1 MNILTHIHRI
11 ILSAI
16 VLVITFVC
24 TQRMRAQEK
33 KITLADAISSALE
46 KNTQMITS
54 RNTLASQQSRAT
66 VARGTL
72 YPSVDA
78 SAGWNYR
85 ENNSPTVT
93 TPFGSTGGTSSSRT
107 YSADIGASVVLF
119 NGFANYANIEQANAG
134 VASSQNMLERQ
145 KQTTTFQTIQLYL
158 DVLRNEQ
165 LLRVRQDNLSRSKEQ
180 LKRIEESNRLGGV
193 AIADVYRQQVVVSN
207 DELLLIQTQ
216 NEFDKAQLELVLY
229 LGMNAAEKYSFAD
242 NSIPTNIDST
252 ELSSAGK
259 PQQQFSQLVAQ
270 SLAMRADYLSAQH
283 NLSSARLS
291 LSIAQGVRYPTL
303 SANGSYGY
311 GAGKLSEL
319 TENSSL
325 SFGLNLS
332 YPMFNNFR
340 TDNAIQ
346 QAEIEIRNAEEVLHL
361 KERQVS
367 VEIQKAL
374 LDVEAARKSVEVSQ
388 TGVRSAIEDR
398 RIAEEKYNLG
408 AGTLLDKLVA
418 DANYTAA
425 VNNKVNAVYSYIAA
439 KKQFDYTIGDLK

>member
-158 DVLRNEQ
+158 DVLR
-165 LLRVRQDNLSRSKEQ
+165 
-180 LKRIEESNRLGGV
+180 
-193 AIADVYRQQVVVSN
+193 
-207 DELLLIQTQ
+207 
-216 NEFDKAQLELVLY
+216 
-229 LGMNAAEKYSFAD
+229 
-242 NSIPTNIDST
+242 
-252 ELSSAGK
+252 
-259 PQQQFSQLVAQ
+259 
-270 SLAMRADYLSAQH
+270 
-283 NLSSARLS
+283 
-291 LSIAQGVRYPTL
+291 
-303 SANGSYGY
+303 
-311 GAGKLSEL
+311 
-319 TENSSL
+319 
-325 SFGLNLS
+325 
-332 YPMFNNFR
+332 
-340 TDNAIQ
+340 
-346 QAEIEIRNAEEVLHL
+346 
-361 KERQVS
+361 
-367 VEIQKAL
+367 
-374 LDVEAARKSVEVSQ
+374 
-388 TGVRSAIEDR
+388 
-398 RIAEEKYNLG
+398 
-408 AGTLLDKLVA
+408 
-418 DANYTAA
+418 
-425 VNNKVNAVYSYIAA
+425 
-439 KKQFDYTIGDLK
+439 